1 MKNKITSIQTQK
13 NNKERVNVF
22 VDDEYAFSCDAELVY
37 KYNLKNGIE
46 VNLDF
51 IKEIVSNDEFSKAKS
66 TALKIFERSYKTE
79 KEMIEKLQS
88 RDFPDEVIQRV
99 ISFMKEYAFID
110 DEKYTQMYVKD
121 KIKNRG
127 RNRIKYD
134 LLRKGVDEEIINN
147 KINSF
152 DSEEEIDIAIELG
165 SKKYNSIIKREQD
178 QRKIKQK
185 LSQFLLSR
193 GYTWDTINKV
203 VRVLLKGETIEE

>member
-1 MKNKITSIQTQK
+1 MKNKITSIQAQK

-37 KYNLKNGIE
+37 KYNLKNGVE

-51 IKEIVSNDEFSKAKS
+51 IKEIVRNDEFSKAKS
-66 TALKIFERSYKTE
+66 AALKIIERTYKTE

-88 RDFPDEVIQRV
+88 RDFSDEVIQRV

-110 DEKYTQMYVKD
+110 DAKYTQMYVKD

-134 LLRKGVDEEIINN
+134 LLRKGVDEEIISN

-203 VRVLLKGETIEE
+203 VRVLLKGETIDE

>member
-127 RNRIKYD
+127 RNKIKYD